1 MIIFS
6 LKKEV
11 WSDMATQRKQTM
23 QTKQEPRPAK
33 NETAARLF
41 LTGFVCLCIGLGIGY
56 FIGKQSVSVHAPVA
70 SMPFQAQSSPPS
82 QGQPPMQ
89 NPAAAAQNEASLRAL
104 LMANPKNLDAL
115 IQLGNLYYD
124 QGQHLQA
131 VEWYGK
137 ALDIDPRNPNVRT
150 DRGTS
155 YWNLNR
161 PDEAIAEFQKSL
173 QVDPGHAQTLYNM
186 GLVYLQGKNNIAETK
201 KAWQK
206 LLTANPNY
214 PNRADIERQL
224 ATMAAPPPAGAPAAP
239 KNAGPAG
246 GKK

>member
-1 MIIFS
+1 
-6 LKKEV
+6 
-11 WSDMATQRKQTM
+11 MATQRKQPV
-23 QTKQEPRPAK
+23 QTKQGPSPAT
-33 NETAARLF
+33 NETTARLF

-56 FIGKQSVSVHAPVA
+56 LIGKQSTEVSAPFA
-70 SMPFQAQSSPPS
+70 SMPFQAQTSPPS
-82 QGQPPMQ
+82 QGQLPMQ
-89 NPAAAAQNEASLRAL
+89 NPAVAAQNEASLRSL

-155 YWNLNR
+155 YWNLNQ

-173 QVDPGHAQTLYNM
+173 QVDPGHVQTLYNM
-186 GLVYLQGKNNIAETK
+186 GLVYLRGKNNIAEAK

-206 LLTANPNY
+206 LLAANPNY
-214 PNRADIERQL
+214 PNRAEIERQL
-224 ATMAAPPPAGAPAAP
+224 ASMAASPPAGAPAP
-239 KNAGPAG
+239 INAGPPIQ
-246 GKK
+246 KK

>member
-1 MIIFS
+1 
-6 LKKEV
+6 
-11 WSDMATQRKQTM
+11 MATQRKQPM
-23 QTKQEPRPAK
+23 QTKQGLSPAK

-56 FIGKQSVSVHAPVA
+56 LIGKQSAAVSAPVA
-70 SMPFQAQSSPPS
+70 SMPFQAQTYPPS
-82 QGQPPMQ
+82 QGQPPIQ
-89 NPAAAAQNEASLRAL
+89 NPAIAAQNETSLRAL

-186 GLVYLQGKNNIAETK
+186 GLVYLQGKNNTAEAK

-206 LLTANPNY
+206 LLAANPNY

-224 ATMAAPPPAGAPAAP
+224 ASLAAPPPAGTPASP
-239 KNAGPAG
+239 KNADPGGP
-246 GKK
+246 KK

>member
-1 MIIFS
+1 
-6 LKKEV
+6 
-11 WSDMATQRKQTM
+11 MATQRKQPV
-23 QTKQEPRPAK
+23 QTKQDQGSAK
-33 NETAARLF
+33 NEMAARLF
-41 LTGFVCLCIGLGIGY
+41 LAGFVCLCIGLGIGY
-56 FIGKQSVSVHAPVA
+56 LVGKQSSAGSASVA
-70 SMPFQAQSSPPS
+70 SMPFQGQTSLPS

-89 NPAAAAQNEASLRAL
+89 NPAIAAQNEASLRSL
-104 LMANPKNLDAL
+104 LMANPKNLEAL

-137 ALDIDPRNPNVRT
+137 ALEIDPRNPDVRT

-155 YWNLNR
+155 YWNLSR

-173 QVDPGHAQTLYNM
+173 QVNPGHSQTLYNM
-186 GLVYLQGKNNIAETK
+186 GLVYLQGKNNTAEAK

-206 LLTANPNY
+206 LLATNPNY

-224 ATMAAPPPAGAPAAP
+224 ASMTAAPPVG
-239 KNAGPAG
+239 GPVK
-246 GKK
+246 GKQ

>member
-1 MIIFS
+1 
-6 LKKEV
+6 
-11 WSDMATQRKQTM
+11 MATQRKQPV
-23 QTKQEPRPAK
+23 QTKQQPRSAT

-41 LTGFVCLCIGLGIGY
+41 LTGFVCLCIGFGIGY
-56 FIGKQSVSVHAPVA
+56 LVGKPSAGGGAPIA
-70 SMPFQAQSSPPS
+70 SRPFQTQTSAQS
-82 QGQPPMQ
+82 QGQPPAQ
-89 NPAAAAQNEASLRAL
+89 NPAVAAQNEASLRAL

-115 IQLGNLYYD
+115 VQLGNLYFD

-161 PDEAIAEFQKSL
+161 PDEAIAEYNQSL
-173 QVDPGHAQTLYNM
+173 QVDPGHQQTLYNL
-186 GLVYLQGKNNIAETK
+186 GLVYLQGKNNVAEAR
-201 KAWQK
+201 KAWQE
-206 LLTANPNY
+206 LLKINPNY
-214 PNRADIERQL
+214 PNHADIERQL
-224 ATMAAPPPAGAPAAP
+224 ASMAAPPPTGAPAP
-239 KNAGPAG
+239 QKNTGAS

>member
-1 MIIFS
+1 
-6 LKKEV
+6 
-11 WSDMATQRKQTM
+11 MATQRKQPV
-23 QTKQEPRPAK
+23 QTKPEPRAAT
-33 NETAARLF
+33 NEAAARLF

-56 FIGKQSVSVHAPVA
+56 LVGKQSGGGGAPSA
-70 SMPFQAQSSPPS
+70 SMPFQAQTSPPS
-82 QGQPPMQ
+82 QGQPPIQ
-89 NPAAAAQNEASLRAL
+89 NPAMAAQNEASLRSL
-104 LMANPKNLDAL
+104 LMANPKNLEAL

-137 ALDIDPRNPNVRT
+137 ALEIDPRNPNVRT

-173 QVDPGHAQTLYNM
+173 DVAPGHPQTLYNL
-186 GLVYLQGKNNIAETK
+186 GLVYLKGKGNPAEAK

-206 LLTANPNY
+206 LLSVHPND

-224 ATMAAPPPAGAPAAP
+224 ASIDATTPAGAPPAP
-239 KNAGPAG
+239 KSAGPPIR
-246 GKK
+246 KR

>member
-1 MIIFS
+1 
-6 LKKEV
+6 
-11 WSDMATQRKQTM
+11 
-23 QTKQEPRPAK
+23 
-33 NETAARLF
+33 
-41 LTGFVCLCIGLGIGY
+41 
-56 FIGKQSVSVHAPVA
+56 
-70 SMPFQAQSSPPS
+70 
-82 QGQPPMQ
+82 MQ
-89 NPAAAAQNEASLRAL
+89 NPAVAAKNEASLRAL

-124 QGQHLQA
+124 QEQHLQA

-137 ALDIDPRNPNVRT
+137 ALEIDPRNPNVRT

-206 LLTANPNY
+206 LLAVNPNY

-224 ATMAAPPPAGAPAAP
+224 ASMAAPPPAGVPAAP

-246 GKK
+246 REK

>member
-1 MIIFS
+1 
-6 LKKEV
+6 
-11 WSDMATQRKQTM
+11 MATQRKQQM
-23 QTKQEPRPAK
+23 QTKQAPGPAT

-56 FIGKQSVSVHAPVA
+56 LIGKQSAGVSAPVA
-70 SMPFQAQSSPPS
+70 SMPLQAQTSPPS

-89 NPAAAAQNEASLRAL
+89 NPAVAAQNEASLRSL

-124 QGQHLQA
+124 QGQYPQA

-173 QVDPGHAQTLYNM
+173 QVDPGHAQTLYNL
-186 GLVYLQGKNNIAETK
+186 GLVYLQGKNNIAEAK

-206 LLTANPNY
+206 LLAVNPNY
-214 PNRADIERQL
+214 PNRADIERQM
-224 ATMAAPPPAGAPAAP
+224 ASMAAPPPAGTPAAP

>member
-1 MIIFS
+1 
-6 LKKEV
+6 
-11 WSDMATQRKQTM
+11 MATQRKQQV
-23 QTKQEPRPAK
+23 QTKQGSSPAT

-56 FIGKQSVSVHAPVA
+56 LFGKQSAGVSAPVA
-70 SMPFQAQSSPPS
+70 SMPFPAQTSPLP
-82 QGQPPMQ
+82 QGQPPQ
-89 NPAAAAQNEASLRAL
+89 NPAVAAQNEASLRSL

-137 ALDIDPRNPNVRT
+137 ALEIDPRNPNVRT
-150 DRGTS
+150 DRGSS

-173 QVDPGHAQTLYNM
+173 QVDPGHAQTLYNI
-186 GLVYLQGKNNIAETK
+186 GLVYLHGKNNIAEAK

-206 LLTANPNY
+206 LLAVNPNY

-224 ATMAAPPPAGAPAAP
+224 ASMAAPPPAGVPAAP
-239 KNAGPAG
+239 KNAGSAG

>member
-1 MIIFS
+1 
-6 LKKEV
+6 
-11 WSDMATQRKQTM
+11 
-23 QTKQEPRPAK
+23 
-33 NETAARLF
+33 
-41 LTGFVCLCIGLGIGY
+41 
-56 FIGKQSVSVHAPVA
+56 
-70 SMPFQAQSSPPS
+70 
-82 QGQPPMQ
+82 
-89 NPAAAAQNEASLRAL
+89 
-104 LMANPKNLDAL
+104 MANPKNLDAL

-161 PDEAIAEFQKSL
+161 PDEAIAEFRKSL
-173 QVDPGHAQTLYNM
+173 DVDPGHAQTLYNL
-186 GLVYLQGKNNIAETK
+186 GLVYLQGKNNIVEAK

-206 LLTANPNY
+206 LLAANPNY

-224 ATMAAPPPAGAPAAP
+224 ASMAAPPPAGAPAAP
-239 KNAGPAG
+239 KNASPPGP
-246 GKK
+246 KK

>member
-1 MIIFS
+1 
-6 LKKEV
+6 
-11 WSDMATQRKQTM
+11 
-23 QTKQEPRPAK
+23 
-33 NETAARLF
+33 
-41 LTGFVCLCIGLGIGY
+41 
-56 FIGKQSVSVHAPVA
+56 
-70 SMPFQAQSSPPS
+70 MPFQAQTPLS
-82 QGQPPMQ
+82 QGQQPAQ
-89 NPAAAAQNEASLRAL
+89 NPAVAAQNEASLRAS

-124 QGQHLQA
+124 QGQYPQA

-173 QVDPGHAQTLYNM
+173 QVDPGHAQTLYNL
-186 GLVYLQGKNNIAETK
+186 GLVYLQGKNNIAEAK

-206 LLTANPNY
+206 LLAANPNY

-224 ATMAAPPPAGAPAAP
+224 ASMAAPPPAGAPAAP
-239 KNAGPAG
+239 KNAGPG
-246 GKK
+246 QRK

>member
-1 MIIFS
+1 
-6 LKKEV
+6 
-11 WSDMATQRKQTM
+11 MATQRKQPM
-23 QTKQEPRPAK
+23 QTKQEQRPAT

-41 LTGFVCLCIGLGIGY
+41 LTGFVCLCLGLGIGY
-56 FIGKQSVSVHAPVA
+56 LIGKQSVSVHTPVA
-70 SMPFQAQSSPPS
+70 SMPFPAQTPPS

-89 NPAAAAQNEASLRAL
+89 NPALAAQNEASLRAL

-186 GLVYLQGKNNIAETK
+186 GLVYLQGKNNTAEARN
-201 KAWQK
+201 AWQK
-206 LLTANPNY
+206 LLAANPNY

-224 ATMAAPPPAGAPAAP
+224 ASMAAPPPAGAPAAS
-239 KNAGPAG
+239 KNADPAG
-246 GKK
+246 RKK